1 MMIFHFAK
9 RLSDFTGDFTKLM
22 DFSMNEYWELYGI
35 VVKGK
40 LDEITGEKSRVF
52 FVTVSGYLQFLMGET
67 KLTTGAPQFAGL

>member
-1 MMIFHFAK
+1 
-9 RLSDFTGDFTKLM
+9 
-22 DFSMNEYWELYGI
+22 MNEDWELYGI